1 MSTPFVSTHLT
12 PIPGMDSWPRP
23 DPQAAPGPRIS
34 ENLEVQVLDRMGDWA
49 KVVFSNGWSAWVDGR
64 LLVPIRTEGGGV
76 GSQAN
81 ALPFDL
87 SALLSDRPRGFAVGG
102 ALLVALS
109 SVLPWARGGG
119 RSANSFDTPA
129 VWLVDYK
136 TTSRGGIKIGL
147 LLLLLSIATVVVT
160 VRGSDKRVELGLGIA
175 SIAVPVLYLVQ
186 LQRAIS
192 SGEPGSSIT
201 DFAGF
206 GILVAIAGGVLVL
219 VAPRLRQRS
228 G

>member
-12 PIPGMDSWPRP
+12 PIAGMDSWPRP
-23 DPQAAPGPRIS
+23 DAQATLGPRIS
-34 ENLEVQVLDRMGDWA
+34 ENLEVQVLDRAGDWA

-64 LLVPIRTEGGGV
+64 LLLPVRARGGGA
-76 GSQAN
+76 GSQTN

-87 SALLSDRPRGFAVGG
+87 SALLADRPRGFAVGG

-136 TTSRGGIKIGL
+136 TTSRSGIKIGVL
-147 LLLLLSIATVVVT
+147 LLVLSIATVVVI
-160 VRGSDKRVELGLGIA
+160 VQGSDKRVELSLGIA
-175 SIAVPVLYLVQ
+175 SIAVPALYLVQ

-192 SGEPGSSIT
+192 GEPGLSIT
-201 DFAGF
+201 DSAGF
-206 GILVAIAGGVLVL
+206 GIPVAIAGGVLVL
-219 VAPRLRQRS
+219 VAPRLGQRR